1 MICQSFSEK
10 CISIKHES
18 HHTML
23 PSGDVHIL
31 AQSGMGDGLEDLKAS
46 QDLDGVGG
54 ERKTIAATHIVRK
67 RRGEEGGG
75 PQLRISEGLH
85 DSPDAQQTH

>member
-1 MICQSFSEK
+1 
-10 CISIKHES
+10 
-18 HHTML
+18 ML

-31 AQSGMGDGLEDLKAS
+31 AQSGMGDGLEDLEAS
-46 QDLDGVGG
+46 QNLDGVGS
-54 ERKTIAATHIVRK
+54 ERKSIAATHIMRK

-75 PQLRISEGLH
+75 PQFSISERLH

>member
-1 MICQSFSEK
+1 MQEN
-10 CISIKHES
+10 

-23 PSGDVHIL
+23 PSADVHIL
-31 AQSGMGDGLEDLKAS
+31 TQSGMGDSLEDLKAS
-46 QDLDGVGG
+46 QDLDGVR
-54 ERKTIAATHIVRK
+54 RKRKPIAAAHVMRK

>member
-1 MICQSFSEK
+1 MT
-10 CISIKHES
+10 IKRES
-18 HHTML
+18 RHTML

-54 ERKTIAATHIVRK
+54 ERKPIAAAHIMRK
-67 RRGEEGGG
+67 RRSEEGGG
-75 PQLRISEGLH
+75 PKLRISEGLH